1 MPDSAPRP
9 PARRPSPV
17 PERASPEPAPQSVKA
32 TLGMFGLLL
41 LLSTLL
47 IAGMWWAF
55 TRPSKPQPQP
65 QHTPAPVTSTRTP
78 AQNLALLSG
87 RPADDPATA
96 TALARLDALCPES
109 EAQVADLVVNLQ
121 GVLAKAGRAYSIPLL
136 MEALSQAQEG
146 SEQTCLDTVT
156 ALSLTLEQ

>member
-17 PERASPEPAPQSVKA
+17 PERASPEPASQSVKA

-41 LLSTLL
+41 VLSALL

-55 TRPSKPQPQP
+55 TRPAKPQPQP
-65 QHTPAPVTSTRTP
+65 TPTPVTLTRTP

-96 TALARLDALCPES
+96 TALARLNTLCPET

-121 GVLAKAGRAYSIPLL
+121 GVLEKAGRAYSILVL
-136 MEALSQAQEG
+136 METLSQAQEG
-146 SEQTCLDTVT
+146 SGQTCLDTAT
-156 ALSLTLEQ
+156 ALSLTLEK

>member
-41 LLSTLL
+41 LLSALL

-55 TRPSKPQPQP
+55 TRPAKPQPQP
-65 QHTPAPVTSTRTP
+65 TPTPVTSTRTP
-78 AQNLALLSG
+78 AQNLAILSG
-87 RPADDPATA
+87 RPADDPATSL
-96 TALARLDALCPES
+96 ALARLDALCPES

-121 GVLAKAGRAYSIPLL
+121 GVLEKAGHAYSIPVLL
-136 MEALSQAQEG
+136 ETLSQAQEG
-146 SEQTCLDTVT
+146 SGQTCLDTAT
-156 ALSLTLEQ
+156 ALSLTLEK